1 MFTIMKSLLRK
12 LSMINNQSLQTDEDI
27 FNFIVSVHR
36 RLEKPFE
43 DYFKDKFTSLQLN
56 ALCVLCASG
65 EMTMSE
71 LAASLHTPRQQ
82 MSRMIEKLYEDGH
95 IVRKFDQ
102 NDRRKICISVSDET
116 AKYINGGREKFVYAL
131 RAEFEG
137 FDKTDYGDFKTAIRI
152 VNRILTKFPQ
162 KDSV

>member
-1 MFTIMKSLLRK
+1 
-12 LSMINNQSLQTDEDI
+12 MIDNQSVQTDEDI

-56 ALCVLCASG
+56 ALCILCTSG

-82 MSRMIEKLYEDGH
+82 MSRLIEKLYEDGH

-102 NDRRKICISVSDET
+102 SDRRKICISVSEET
-116 AKYINGGREKFVYAL
+116 AKYIGSCRQKFVSAL
-131 RAEFEG
+131 KNEFEG
-137 FDKTDYGDFKTAIRI
+137 VDTADYGDFNTAVRI

-162 KDSV
+162 NDSV